1 MSRDGYE
8 IISKNVKNY
17 HFRNEVFSCFPL
29 EHNIPNV
36 VVCNFYNFVCWN
48 AAVNREIVREKYQK
62 YTYSNRH
69 HLHGSRT
76 SVGLETSFSKPL
88 RWHVCSQRSINK
100 QNNWI
105 EVSLPEDYWLLPKR
119 FSSMHLHG
127 FCWCDRKLLFI
138 TSLDHFQ
145 IYIFPN
151 NLYFYD
157 KHLCWQI
164 SVNNV
169 VKLYQKSIDFHK

>member
-1 MSRDGYE
+1 MLKRGSKSRNSQRKISE
-8 IISKNVKNY
+8 INIFEPPSFTWVKNLC
-17 HFRNEVFSCFPL
+17 RPGNEFLKTFAGT
-29 EHNIPNV
+29 
-36 VVCNFYNFVCWN
+36 FV
-48 AAVNREIVREKYQK
+48 A
-62 YTYSNRH
+62 S
-69 HLHGSRT
+69 
-76 SVGLETSFSKPL
+76 GLL
-88 RWHVCSQRSINK
+88 RK

-151 NLYFYD
+151 NLWFYD

-164 SVNNV
+164 PVKNM
-169 VKLYQKSIDFHK
+169 VKLYQKSVDFHKLS

>member
-1 MSRDGYE
+1 MTIFAGIIRIALPKKKINKTAGNTKICEGWMLMSRDGYE

-76 SVGLETSFSKPL
+76 SVGLGTSFSKPL

-100 QNNWI
+100 I
-105 EVSLPEDYWLLPKR
+105 K
-119 FSSMHLHG
+119 
-127 FCWCDRKLLFI
+127 
-138 TSLDHFQ
+138 
-145 IYIFPN
+145 
-151 NLYFYD
+151 
-157 KHLCWQI
+157 
-164 SVNNV
+164 
-169 VKLYQKSIDFHK
+169 

>member
-76 SVGLETSFSKPL
+76 SVGLGTSFSKPL

-105 EVSLPEDYWLLPKR
+105 EVSLPEDYWLYQRGSVLCICMDSADAIENCCLLLLWIISKYIY
-119 FSSMHLHG
+119 FLTICTFMINIYV
-127 FCWCDRKLLFI
+127 DR
-138 TSLDHFQ
+138 
-145 IYIFPN
+145 
-151 NLYFYD
+151 
-157 KHLCWQI
+157 
-164 SVNNV
+164 
-169 VKLYQKSIDFHK
+169 YQ